1 MLIKSIQEMNF
12 VELNKSISNMNIIQ
26 TNTNNYI
33 CSLLDKSKNAEPQIK
48 KLQMFYNQLL
58 VII

>member
-12 VELNKSISNMNIIQ
+12 VELSKSICNMNVIQ

-33 CSLLDKSKNAEPQIK
+33 CSLLDKSKNIEPQIK
-48 KLQMFYNQLL
+48 KLQVFYNQLL
-58 VII
+58 AII